1 MTDFFESFSDE
12 IEGNAGAYAALGG
25 LAALKGQQVQK
36 ESLNDIKDQLA
47 KIENKQEREAEIK
60 RSLVKFEEH
69 LDSYEDNVNSKEQR
83 FQLACSLD
91 FKKNH
96 FRNTLKFRDTDNTGR
111 SPSELLSD
119 IESIKYAR
127 LLEKKAQSYDL
138 ILDEYNEFYIN
149 IITALKNTCF
159 NYNFLFEAFESTNKS
174 KDILEYFTYE
184 NDTDI
189 TLPDDIFDTFKKELE
204 FTDER
209 NKLVISD
216 NHYYAFLHIL
226 CDRVSDPKN
235 YKILGFNDLQRFYS
249 HQFVHLNIRAKKIAL
264 TNSATASAI
273 YSFREA
279 KVTSNL
285 QNLISFSLNK
295 EDGKNN
301 ISPWEKDEF
310 LIDVKIADN
319 IKCAAFNRSVFKKE
333 FDKIIG
339 IRKASEL
346 RSAINCNKVLQ
357 RFDALSVLE
366 SFIANA
372 RSEIVERK
380 RLKRRNII
388 SYTAVGALAIPV
400 LAILIV
406 HTCSFK
412 TIPYISDKLDGF
424 IYSKAGAVYNSYKI
438 TNENIK
444 QIESSYNQIFS
455 NYSDLKQS
463 QRQELQSTLAALHR
477 NGYTNSRQF
486 AIYEQHLEECEKVDV
501 TKKTDDKLSRLIS
514 EEKSIFEE
522 ECGLRYDSIIP
533 ANNLQKFRMNLAS
546 TSNASFN

>member
-12 IEGNAGAYAALGG
+12 IEENAGAYAALGG
-25 LAALKGQQVQK
+25 LAALKGQQAQK

-69 LDSYEDNVNSKEQR
+69 LDSYE
-83 FQLACSLD
+83 ACSLD

-96 FRNTLKFRDTDNTGR
+96 FRNTLKFRDTNNTRR

-138 ILDEYNEFYIN
+138 ILDEYNEFYLN

-159 NYNFLFEAFESTNKS
+159 NHNFFFEAFESINKY

-184 NDTDI
+184 NDTDL

-204 FTDER
+204 FKDER

-226 CDRVSDPKN
+226 CVRVSDPKN

-249 HQFVHLNIRAKKIAL
+249 HQFVHLNIRAKKITL
-264 TNSATASAI
+264 TNSATISTI
-273 YSFREA
+273 NSFREA

-285 QNLISFSLNK
+285 QNLTSFSLNK
-295 EDGKNN
+295 AYGKNN

-319 IKCAAFNRSVFKKE
+319 INCAAFNRSVFKKE
-333 FDKIIG
+333 FDQIIG

-346 RSAINCNKVLQ
+346 RSTINCNKVLQ
-357 RFDALSVLE
+357 GFNALSVLE

-380 RLKRRNII
+380 RVKRRNIL
-388 SYTAVGALAIPV
+388 SYTAVGALAIPT

-412 TIPYISDKLDGF
+412 TIPYVSNKLDGF
-424 IYSKAGAVYNSYKI
+424 IYSKAEAVYNSYKI

-444 QIESSYNQIFS
+444 QIESKYNQIFS
-455 NYSDLKQS
+455 YYSDRKES
-463 QRQELQSTLAALHR
+463 QRLELQSALAALHE
-477 NGYTNSRQF
+477 NGYTNSREF
-486 AIYEQHLEECEKVDV
+486 ANYEQYLEECEKVDV

-514 EEKSIFEE
+514 VEKSIFEE
-522 ECGLRYDSIIP
+522 ECGLSYDNILP
-533 ANNLQKFRMNLAS
+533 ANNLQQFRMNLAS
-546 TSNASFN
+546 TSNASLN

>member
-1 MTDFFESFSDE
+1 
-12 IEGNAGAYAALGG
+12 
-25 LAALKGQQVQK
+25 
-36 ESLNDIKDQLA
+36 
-47 KIENKQEREAEIK
+47 
-60 RSLVKFEEH
+60 
-69 LDSYEDNVNSKEQR
+69 
-83 FQLACSLD
+83 
-91 FKKNH
+91 
-96 FRNTLKFRDTDNTGR
+96 
-111 SPSELLSD
+111 
-119 IESIKYAR
+119 
-127 LLEKKAQSYDL
+127 
-138 ILDEYNEFYIN
+138 
-149 IITALKNTCF
+149 
-159 NYNFLFEAFESTNKS
+159 
-174 KDILEYFTYE
+174 
-184 NDTDI
+184 
-189 TLPDDIFDTFKKELE
+189 
-204 FTDER
+204 
-209 NKLVISD
+209 
-216 NHYYAFLHIL
+216 
-226 CDRVSDPKN
+226 
-235 YKILGFNDLQRFYS
+235 
-249 HQFVHLNIRAKKIAL
+249 
-264 TNSATASAI
+264 
-273 YSFREA
+273 
-279 KVTSNL
+279 TSNL

-319 IKCAAFNRSVFKKE
+319 IKCAAFNRSVFQKE

-346 RSAINCNKVLQ
+346 RSAINCNKFLQ

-380 RLKRRNII
+380 RVKRRNII
-388 SYTAVGALAIPV
+388 SYTAVSALAIPV

-455 NYSDLKQS
+455 NYSDLKQE

-501 TKKTDDKLSRLIS
+501 
-514 EEKSIFEE
+514 
-522 ECGLRYDSIIP
+522 
-533 ANNLQKFRMNLAS
+533 
-546 TSNASFN
+546 